1 LKVRLF
7 HEPEAV
13 LIFDKTS
20 MTTNNDLSLHIPAG
34 AFSLIRQYA
43 VAAEQIGQLH
53 PEQLKL
59 IYDQNWFN
67 LFVPRSMGGLGL
79 SLPEAVRLQEQLAR
93 ADGSLGWTV
102 TLCSGANWFV
112 GFMEKA
118 VASAFFSDKQVCFAG
133 SGAASGKAI
142 VTEDGY
148 TVSGHWK
155 YATGAPHA
163 TAFTANCLIEKN
175 GVLLRQKNGSPLIKA
190 FIFRKE
196 EVELQHNWNTTGM
209 KATAS
214 HSFSVKNLH
223 VATNRSF
230 FIDPLDA
237 RLPDP
242 VFRFPFQSFAEATLT
257 ANFSGMAFH
266 FMDECKL
273 LFEERIKRHGYTI
286 DEACEMLEL
295 LGRTRSKLEDTRQLF
310 YDRLGKAWL
319 NGILEKQWNTSHA
332 DSLNEACRSMVKL
345 ARNAVDDLY
354 PYCGMTAAEQES
366 DINRV
371 WRDFHT
377 ASLHTIFTFG
387 CG

>member
-1 LKVRLF
+1 M
-7 HEPEAV
+7 
-13 LIFDKTS
+13 TS
-20 MTTNNDLSLHIPAG
+20 MATNNDISPYILPGYLT
-34 AFSLIRQYA
+34 LIRQHA
-43 VAAEQIGQLH
+43 AAAEQMGQLH

-67 LFVPRSMGGLGL
+67 LFVPPSMGGLGL
-79 SLPEAVRLQEQLAR
+79 SLPEAVHLQEQLAR

-118 VASAFFSDKQVCFAG
+118 AASAFFSNKQVCFAG
-133 SGAASGKAI
+133 SGAVSGKAI
-142 VTEDGY
+142 LTENGY

-163 TAFTANCLIEKN
+163 TAFTANCLIERN
-175 GVLLRQKNGSPLIKA
+175 GSLLRQKNGSPLIKA
-190 FIFRKE
+190 FIFKKE
-196 EVELQHNWNTTGM
+196 EVELQYHWNTTGM

-230 FIDPLDA
+230 LIDPHEA

-242 VFRFPFQSFAEATLT
+242 VFRFPFQSFAETTLA

-266 FMDECKL
+266 FIDECKL
-273 LFEERIKRHGYTI
+273 LFEERIKRHGYSI

-295 LGRTRSKLEDTRQLF
+295 LGRTKSKLEDVQQLF
-310 YDRLGKAWL
+310 YDRLGEAWL
-319 NGILEKQWNTSHA
+319 NCISEKPWNLSHA
-332 DSLNEACRSMVKL
+332 ERLGEACRSMVGL
-345 ARNAVDDLY
+345 TRNAVNDLY
-354 PYCGMTAAEQES
+354 PYCGMTAAEQGA

>member
-1 LKVRLF
+1 
-7 HEPEAV
+7 
-13 LIFDKTS
+13 

-34 AFSLIRQYA
+34 ALALIRQYA
-43 VAAEQIGQLH
+43 AAAEQMGQLH

-79 SLPEAVRLQEQLAR
+79 SLPEGVYLQEQLAR
-93 ADGSLGWTV
+93 ADSSVGWTV

-112 GFMEKA
+112 GFMEES
-118 VASAFFSDKQVCFAG
+118 VASPFFSNKQVCFAG

-142 VTEDGY
+142 VTENGY
-148 TVSGHWK
+148 MVSGYWK
-155 YATGAPHA
+155 YTTGAPHA
-163 TAFTANCLIEKN
+163 TAFTANCLIEKD
-175 GVLLRQKNGSPLIKA
+175 GVLLRQKNGSPLVKA
-190 FIFRKE
+190 FIFRRE
-196 EVELQHNWNTTGM
+196 EVELQHSWNTTGM

-214 HSFSVKNLH
+214 HSFSVKDLH
-223 VATNRSF
+223 VAANKSF
-230 FIDPLDA
+230 IIDPRQA
-237 RLPDP
+237 RMPDP
-242 VFRFPFQSFAEATLT
+242 VFRFPFQSFAEITLT

-266 FMDECKL
+266 FIDECKR
-273 LFEERIKRHGYTI
+273 LFQERIKRHGYAI

-295 LGRTRSKLEDTRQLF
+295 LGRTQSKLEDARQLF
-310 YDRLGKAWL
+310 YETLGRAWKSS
-319 NGILEKQWNTSHA
+319 ILEKQWNISHA
-332 DSLNEACRSMVKL
+332 DSLNEVCRSIVKL
-345 ARNAVDDLY
+345 ARNAVNDLY
-354 PYCGMTAAEQES
+354 PYCGMIAAEQGS

>member
-1 LKVRLF
+1 M
-7 HEPEAV
+7 
-13 LIFDKTS
+13 TY
-20 MTTNNDLSLHIPAG
+20 MTTNNDLSPHIPVG
-34 AFSLIRQYA
+34 SLTLIRQYA
-43 VAAEQIGQLH
+43 AAAEQMGQLH

-79 SLPEAVRLQEQLAR
+79 PVPEAVRLQELLAH
-93 ADGSLGWTV
+93 ADGSVGWTV

-112 GFMEKA
+112 GFMDKS
-118 VASAFFSDKQVCFAG
+118 VAADFFSNKQVCLAG

-142 VTEDGY
+142 VTENGY
-148 TVSGHWK
+148 TVNGHWK

-175 GVLLRQKNGSPLIKA
+175 GELLRQKNGSPLIKA

-196 EVELQHNWNTTGM
+196 EVELQNNWHTTGM

-214 HSFSVKNLH
+214 HSFGVKDLH
-223 VATNRSF
+223 VATSRSF
-230 FIDPLDA
+230 IIDPQQA
-237 RLPDP
+237 GLPDP
-242 VFRFPFQSFAEATLT
+242 VFYFPFQSFAETTL
-257 ANFSGMAFH
+257 AVNFSGMAFH

-273 LFEERIKRHGYTI
+273 LFEERIKRHGYAI

-295 LGRTRSKLEDTRQLF
+295 LGRTQSKLEDVRQLF
-310 YDRLGKAWL
+310 YNRLGKAWL
-319 NGILEKQWNTSHA
+319 NGSLEKQWNTSHA

-354 PYCGMTAAEQES
+354 PYCGMIAAEQGS